1 MNSWS
6 AGDWRP
12 LHRAVQGGHADVAH
26 FLVLHGADLAA
37 VNEDRQTAREMAE
50 SRGTEFLQYITKKEQ
65 SVKDAL
71 TLGSA

>member
-1 MNSWS
+1 
-6 AGDWRP
+6 
-12 LHRAVQGGHADVAH
+12 VAH